1 MKLVTKLVAPFA
13 LVLSFAWLNSS
24 TVAHADEHHG
34 EHHEGHE
41 GHEAHEGHEGHDGH
55 EGHEGHEAHEAR
67 GGQEWHERQMA
78 PRPAPPRFQPHP
90 PGAHP
95 HGPMVRQHALRVLRP
110 TVVRRGERPWRHW
123 EHPEFA
129 RPIYY
134 WDWNLTHT
142 VTCTAEDSYGDQYPV
157 TEQTFAGFGLA
168 NMGYVE
174 DDALDRCYQES
185 GGDQSCYLAT
195 CSHY

>member
-1 MKLVTKLVAPFA
+1 MKPATKLVAPFA
-13 LVLSFAWLNSS
+13 LVLSFAWLQQSNL
-24 TVAHADEHHG
+24 AHADEHHG
-34 EHHEGHE
+34 EQHEGHQ
-41 GHEAHEGHEGHDGH
+41 AQPQGHDGH
-55 EGHEGHEAHEAR
+55 EGHEAG
-67 GGQEWHERQMA
+67 EWHQRQMA

-95 HGPMVRQHALRVLRP
+95 HGPIVRQHPVRVMRP
-110 TVVRRGERPWRHW
+110 TVIRRGEHPWRRW

-129 RPIYY
+129 RPVYY
-134 WDWNLTHT
+134 WDWNQLHT

-157 TEQTFAGFGLA
+157 TESTFAGFGLI
-168 NMGYVE
+168 NMTAVE

-185 GGDQSCYLAT
+185 GGDQGCYLTT

>member
-1 MKLVTKLVAPFA
+1 MKLATKLCAPFA

-24 TVAHADEHHG
+24 TVARAEQRG

-41 GHEAHEGHEGHDGH
+41 GHQGN
-55 EGHEGHEAHEAR
+55 
-67 GGQEWHERQMA
+67 EWHEQRQMA

-95 HGPMVRQHALRVLRP
+95 HGAMVRQHPVRVLRP

-142 VTCTAEDSYGDQYPV
+142 VSCTAEDSYGDQYPV

-195 CSHY
+195 CSHF